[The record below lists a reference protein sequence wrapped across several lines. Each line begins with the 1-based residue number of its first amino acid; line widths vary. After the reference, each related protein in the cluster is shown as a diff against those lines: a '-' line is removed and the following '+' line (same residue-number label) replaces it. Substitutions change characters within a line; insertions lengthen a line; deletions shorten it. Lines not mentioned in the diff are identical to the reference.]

1 MTGAIAKPAGPF
13 LQRKC
18 RVFIPWSLL
27 KRNELQKKKWWL
39 GTTDRV
45 HFVCRPF
52 INNTSPS
59 NEFYLF
65 VKVPFYSV
73 IWWHPWQGQSI
84 ILYSMCVCLLFE
96 TGLIKARLVVKAP
109 AFCSVRQKKRRASN
123 FEVTVFLLAWQI
135 KPLGE
140 KKRKHKRWSHSFC
153 KVLTLILLEPHRKCM
168 SPSSTDS
175 DSDPSSTYSGLHF
188 HPLFHPRI
196 LNTDTINSSQE
207 VHTTVF

>member
-13 LQRKC
+13 LQGKC
-18 RVFIPWSLL
+18 RVFIPWSVL
-27 KRNELQKKKWWL
+27 KRNELKKKVVV
-39 GTTDRV
+39 GNDRDRV

-84 ILYSMCVCLLFE
+84 ILYSMCVCLLFA

-109 AFCSVRQKKRRASN
+109 AFCSVCQKKRRASN

-135 KPLGE
+135 KTVG
-140 KKRKHKRWSHSFC
+140 KKGN
-153 KVLTLILLEPHRKCM
+153 TGDEAA
-168 SPSSTDS
+168 
-175 DSDPSSTYSGLHF
+175 HF
-188 HPLFHPRI
+188 AKYLP
-196 LNTDTINSSQE
+196 
-207 VHTTVF
+207 